1 MSMNN
6 PWLSRPQ
13 SVNPTFPG
21 PQLPPPPGPNPPS
34 GDPVVDPPAPGGRG
48 RGRTVAAVVGVAALL
63 AAGAFAVVK
72 VVGNDSAGGA
82 SSPDEVG
89 LQLVESL
96 DGADVLGVI
105 DLLLPGERETMRE
118 PMIEMF
124 DNLRRIGVLAD
135 EASLSGIG
143 GLELEFT
150 DIQVVAEP
158 TNVDDITNV
167 RVSGSVTA
175 SIDGAKVPIG
185 DLIIDDILDGERP
198 DMSMDATTEEF
209 DDLQF
214 TAVEQDGR
222 WYLSLFHSI
231 AESARGDQ
239 PVPAEGMA
247 VAGADSPEGAVD
259 ALLTAVQDLKL
270 DAALGLLDPTEL
282 EALHRYAPL
291 FLADAQQALDDIP
304 LTWAVTNRS
313 YRVEGSGSRR
323 SVIVESLDFDASI
336 DGVDLSAR
344 VADDCV
350 TFEIDGES
358 TEACS
363 GEATDAAQVDELI
376 DELGIGDPEAAKRF
390 FDSIQDAVA
399 DVSSDTGVAVHEVDG
414 EWYVSPMR
422 SGFDAL
428 NTVLAG
434 LERSELV
441 EIIDS
446 FEGFVGSVDDSIALP
461 GLDDEGLGDGDL
473 GEGGDDLDPDFAALS
488 ECTMESDPAAAIGCI
503 QAGIADGSIDPSY
516 VSVPVRFPEC
526 GVAELYVLGEVYFMD
541 DAAFVEAVTAASPC
555 FLGLID
561 AGAVDSFEVPYE
573 VLAPECLLGKNWYAS
588 SDPEANEAFYECAE
602 AVRLSL

>member
-34 GDPVVDPPAPGGRG
+34 GDPVVDPPAPAGRG
-48 RGRTVAAVVGVAALL
+48 TGRTVAAALGVAALL
-63 AAGAFAVVK
+63 AAGTFAVVK

-150 DIQVVAEP
+150 DVQVVAEP

-185 DLIIDDILDGERP
+185 DLIIDDLLDGERP

-239 PVPAEGMA
+239 PVPAEGITA
-247 VAGADSPEGAVD
+247 AGADSPQGAVD

-291 FLADAQQALDDIP
+291 FLADAQQALDDLGI
-304 LTWAVTNRS
+304 TWSVTNRS

-323 SVIVESLDFDASI
+323 SVAIESLDFDASL
-336 DGVDLSAR
+336 DGVELSAR
-344 VADDCV
+344 IADDCV
-350 TFEIDGES
+350 TLELDGES
-358 TEACS
+358 TQSCT
-363 GEATDAAQVDELI
+363 GDAADPGDIEGI
-376 DELGIGDPEAAKRF
+376 FDELGIGDPEAGQRF
-390 FDSIQDAVA
+390 VESIQDAVS
-399 DVSSDTGVAVHEVDG
+399 DLGSSSSIAVHEVDG
-414 EWYVSPMR
+414 EWFVSPMR

-428 NTVLAG
+428 NALLGA
-434 LERSELV
+434 LDRSELV
-441 EIIDS
+441 EMIDA
-446 FEGFVGSVDDSIALP
+446 FGGFADSVQDGVALP
-461 GLDDEGLGDGDL
+461 GLDDGGIGGEDG
-473 GEGGDDLDPDFAALS
+473 GMGPDPSFEALNT
-488 ECTMESDPAAAIGCI
+488 CLMESDPAAAVGCV
-503 QAGIADGSIDPSY
+503 QAGVADGSIDSSV

-526 GVAELYVLGEVYFMD
+526 GVSELYVLGEVYFMD
-541 DAAFVEAVTAASPC
+541 DAAFVGAVTTAQPC
-555 FLGLID
+555 FLDLIA
-561 AGAVDSFEVPYE
+561 AGSVESYEVPYE
-573 VLAPECLLGKNWYAS
+573 LIAPECLLGKNWYTN
-588 SDPEANEAFYECAE
+588 DDFEANEVFYECAE
-602 AVRLSL
+602 LVRLGL